1 MNAAERAR
9 LRDQVTRARLQI
21 TQSDVPV
28 EMDPEVRKAYAWSN
42 EILDRYAPKGRVGKC
57 VYCGGPAVK
66 QRYPRT
72 CPGHEDL
79 PAADPAFE
87 AELQLRGVA

>member
-1 MNAAERAR
+1 MNAQERAVA
-9 LRDQVTRARLQI
+9 RDRIARARTQI
-21 TQSDVPV
+21 DVV
-28 EMDPEVRKAYAWSN
+28 EMDPEVRRIYAWSN

-79 PAADPAFE
+79 PAADPAFT
-87 AELQLRGVA
+87 AELQLRGCQR